1 MEYEKEEVNEFV
13 DIDKDLQW
21 CITIDEW
28 IDCLETL
35 KLKYPG
41 KSILDLYSGYS
52 NISYGLKFKRLET
65 DEEFDKRVSKLKK
78 DQENKENSERKLLE
92 KLKRK
97 YEK

>member
-1 MEYEKEEVNEFV
+1 MKYEKEEVTENV

-21 CITIDEW
+21 CITLDEW
-28 IDCLETL
+28 IDCLE
-35 KLKYPG
+35 KLKDKYSG
-41 KSILDLYSGYS
+41 KSILDLDSGYN
-52 NISYGLKFKRLET
+52 NISFGLKFKRLET